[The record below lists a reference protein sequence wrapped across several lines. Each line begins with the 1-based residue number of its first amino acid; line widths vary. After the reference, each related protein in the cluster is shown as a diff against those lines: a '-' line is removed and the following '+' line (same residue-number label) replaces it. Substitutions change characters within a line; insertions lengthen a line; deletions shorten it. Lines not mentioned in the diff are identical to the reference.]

1 MPVIAM
7 IGVSAVETDKPV
19 VFGFVPAEKE
29 RPIGV

>member
-7 IGVSAVETDKPV
+7 IGVSDVGTLIL
-19 VFGFVPAEKE
+19 VFGFVPAENS